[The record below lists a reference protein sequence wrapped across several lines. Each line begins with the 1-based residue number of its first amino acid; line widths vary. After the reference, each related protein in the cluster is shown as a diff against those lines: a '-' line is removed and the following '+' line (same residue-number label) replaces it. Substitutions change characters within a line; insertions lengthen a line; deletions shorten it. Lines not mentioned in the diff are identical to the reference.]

1 MPQICSASV
10 KEIVNQTLSDV
21 IIDGV
26 SGDFACL
33 PSERTKLF
41 AVPNGISL
49 CSSEFIQGVLLGA
62 GSQDASFIAYS
73 IRVPILVTSVAP
85 YLVGSDTGVNNF
97 ILGVNPTDMA
107 AVMLLA
113 ELLITQMQI
122 SFLVQKRVQVCE
134 FASQFPAGGGMWAA
148 LTNVSQ
154 ICPAAEDT
162 ACTALACA
170 PPLFVGTFNNGIP
183 QHDNRFEL
191 TQPVGI
197 GTGMSLGATIAF
209 DNIANSN
216 GECIS
221 VLDLLAQ
228 TGNTEG
234 CSSTPSECPAGTTF
248 QAAGIAV
255 KADLAIDGLLCHAVC

>member
-1 MPQICSASV
+1 MPTLCSAAV
-10 KEIVNQTLSDV
+10 KEIVNQTVSDV

-26 SGDFACL
+26 AGDFACL

-73 IRVPILVTSVAP
+73 IRVPILVTSVSP
-85 YLVGSDTGVNNF
+85 YLVTSDSGTDNV
-97 ILGVNPTDMA
+97 ILGVNANDMA
-107 AVMLLA
+107 AVMLMA
-113 ELLITQMQI
+113 QLLVSQMQI

-134 FASQFPAGGGMWAA
+134 FASQFPAGGGVWGA
-148 LTNVSQ
+148 LSNVTQ
-154 ICPAAEDT
+154 TCQGT
-162 ACTALACA
+162 ATGCTTTGQCY
-170 PPLFVGTFNNGIP
+170 PPLFVGLFNNGFP
-183 QHDNRFEL
+183 HHNNRFEL

-228 TGNTEG
+228 TGNTNV
-234 CSSTPSECPAGTTF
+234 CSSTPVSDAAATF
-248 QAAGIAV
+248 SAAGIAV
-255 KADLAIDGLLCHAVC
+255 KADFAIDGLLCHAIC